1 MMRKKGLSLFLAVL
15 MLLSMLAGFSLPAG
29 AAVADL
35 QAILEMH
42 QEYDA
47 TLFEAEVQAQM
58 LTFRA
63 ALEER
68 IEAYLDEDIAGRKAL
83 ISQSQAESEALL
95 AAMNGGLRADVTAR
109 LVYID
114 GERVDMSPK
123 EYDLFFYM
131 LSNRN
136 IALSREKLLC
146 EVWGYDFYG
155 DARTLDTHIKLLRK
169 SLGKYADYIVTLRGV
184 GYRFEDHR

>member
-1 MMRKKGLSLFLAVL
+1 MRKKGLSLFLAVL

-68 IEAYLDEDIAGRKAL
+68 IEAYLDEDIAGLL
-83 ISQSQAESEALL
+83 ISLGEPGQIFPFL
-95 AAMNGGLRADVTAR
+95 GGGEWFWKRTAGQTQ
-109 LVYID
+109 
-114 GERVDMSPK
+114 GE
-123 EYDLFFYM
+123 
-131 LSNRN
+131 
-136 IALSREKLLC
+136 
-146 EVWGYDFYG
+146 
-155 DARTLDTHIKLLRK
+155 
-169 SLGKYADYIVTLRGV
+169 
-184 GYRFEDHR
+184 